1 MEEFRDN
8 FGKKLKEMVSLA
20 NESPNYEHSTS
31 TKVRMFFH
39 DETRLGLIPV
49 QRRRIT
55 LRGVKHVGKIQH
67 KFESYYLYGAVEPL
81 NGESFF
87 LELPYLNSD
96 NFQVFLNEFFKEYS
110 SGLNIMV
117 LDNGSFYKAKELR
130 IPQNVIFLFLPAY
143 SPELNPIE
151 RLWED
156 IKGQIAFEIYMS
168 LETLK
173 NRIAEIIKNYTNQ
186 MIRSLTSYPYVINA
200 IYDAFQ

>member
-1 MEEFRDN
+1 
-8 FGKKLKEMVSLA
+8 
-20 NESPNYEHSTS
+20 
-31 TKVRMFFH
+31 
-39 DETRLGLIPV
+39 
-49 QRRRIT
+49 
-55 LRGVKHVGKIQH
+55 
-67 KFESYYLYGAVEPL
+67 
-81 NGESFF
+81 
-87 LELPYLNSD
+87 
-96 NFQVFLNEFFKEYS
+96 
-110 SGLNIMV
+110 MV
-117 LDNGSFYKAKELR
+117 LDNGSFHKAKELR

>member
-1 MEEFRDN
+1 
-8 FGKKLKEMVSLA
+8 MVSLA
-20 NESPNYEHSTS
+20 NENSTS

-55 LRGVKHVGKIQH
+55 LRGVKPVGKVQH
-67 KFESYYLYGAVEPL
+67 KFESYYLYGAVEPCT
-81 NGESFF
+81 GENFF

-117 LDNGSFYKAKELR
+117 LDNGSFHKAKELR

>member
-1 MEEFRDN
+1 MSVNASSSEQITN
-8 FGKKLKEMVSLA
+8 V
-20 NESPNYEHSTS
+20 
-31 TKVRMFFH
+31 VRVFFE

-55 LRGVKHVGKIQH
+55 LRGVKPVGKIQH

-81 NGESFF
+81 SGESFF

-96 NFQVFLNEFFKEYS
+96 NFQVFLDEFFKQYD

-117 LDNGSFYKAKELR
+117 LDNGSFHKAKELR
-130 IPQNVIFLFLPAY
+130 IPENVLFLFLPAY
-143 SPELNPIE
+143 CPELNPIE

-156 IKGQIAFEIYMS
+156 IKSQIAFEIYKE

-173 NRIAEIIKNYTNQ
+173 NRITGIIKNYTNQ
-186 MIRSLTSYPYVINA
+186 MIQSLTSYPYVVNA
-200 IYDAFQ
+200 INDAFQ